1 MKIFLRIVSLLL
13 CMGIYLSCASVPV
26 SAIVVNQ
33 VPSTIKD
40 IKQEKSNWCWAA
52 CSEIVG
58 KSVYPSSSVS
68 QSQIVNKLKG
78 SIGNYLG
85 SINDIMAGC
94 EYAGNY
100 KKRFTYGDS
109 CYNELLDFS
118 QVGTRIGNGIGVIAA
133 VYVTNNLQHDVVIAA
148 TTFYDGDGGTTYS
161 IGYIDPIDGKRYYCS
176 FDDFCSGNKEGGAR
190 YGRVRVMIYSV

>member
-68 QSQIVNKLKG
+68 Q
-78 SIGNYLG
+78 IGR
-85 SINDIMAGC
+85 AH
-94 EYAGNY
+94 
-100 KKRFTYGDS
+100 
-109 CYNELLDFS
+109 
-118 QVGTRIGNGIGVIAA
+118 V
-133 VYVTNNLQHDVVIAA
+133 
-148 TTFYDGDGGTTYS
+148 
-161 IGYIDPIDGKRYYCS
+161 
-176 FDDFCSGNKEGGAR
+176 
-190 YGRVRVMIYSV
+190 